1 MTVIEPETFSHVDSE
16 KIEICVKEQFLF
28 RKPELL
34 VEKAGCY
41 PIHIL
46 PFFH

>member
-1 MTVIEPETFSHVDSE
+1 MTVIELETFSHVDSE
-16 KIEICVKEQFLF
+16 KIEILCQRTILVH
-28 RKPELL
+28 ELL